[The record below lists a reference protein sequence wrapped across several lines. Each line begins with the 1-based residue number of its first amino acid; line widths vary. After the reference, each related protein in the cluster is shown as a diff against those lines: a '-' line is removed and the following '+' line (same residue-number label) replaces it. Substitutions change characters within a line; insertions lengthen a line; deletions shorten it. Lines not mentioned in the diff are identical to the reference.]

1 MRNEMQDRLYGAA
14 GVASVVAVLAG
25 VGIEAAGGRTFPT
38 VTSAPGEVAKA
49 LAHPAGTAVWAG
61 AYLEMLSYGFF
72 LAFAAWACVRLGGGL
87 LGGIAG
93 AAAAG
98 YAALSIAAL
107 AVGDA
112 IEYRAGHGLG
122 VQLGTALFTIQE
134 ALYVGT
140 WFLSSFFLLAAGGLA
155 LSCGRRALGWAAF
168 TVAGLTLV
176 LTVVSLDNLGQMAN
190 FLWLLWIVWAS
201 IALARRSAAAGT
213 RATGRVSKR
222 GGGYAGAAAE

>member
-1 MRNEMQDRLYGAA
+1 MRNEMRDRLYAGA
-14 GVASVVAVLAG
+14 GIASVVAMLAG
-25 VGIEAAGGRTFPT
+25 VGIEAAGGRKFPT
-38 VTSAPGEVAKA
+38 VTSSPDEVAKA
-49 LAHPAGTAVWAG
+49 LAHPAGTMVWAG
-61 AYLEMLSYGFF
+61 AYLEMLSYGCF
-72 LAFAAWACVRLGGGL
+72 LAFAAWACLRLGGGL
-87 LGGIAG
+87 LGGMAG
-93 AAAAG
+93 AAGAG

-112 IEYRAGHGLG
+112 VEYRAGHGIG

-155 LSCGRRALGWAAF
+155 LACGRRALGWAAF

-176 LTVVSLDNLGQMAN
+176 LTAISLDNLGQMAN

-201 IALARRSAAAGT
+201 VALARQGAVAETHEVG
-213 RATGRVSKR
+213 RASTR
-222 GGGYAGAAAE
+222 GGGYAGVAAE